1 MPKLYNCFHVMM
13 MLPLTSEIKHD
24 LSLQNSL
31 INLLRTTLL
40 IIAIIALTLMILII
54 LMIMPPKNQYGCNY
68 DNHDYIDDNNDY
80 VDNDRRVI
88 MAAMR
93 IMMMTILHV
102 VPT

>member
-68 DNHDYIDDNNDY
+68 DSHYIDDNNDY
-80 VDNDRRVI
+80 VDNDRRMI
-88 MAAMR
+88 MAKLR